1 MHRKST
7 DALRNSPAV
16 LIQKL
21 RARFQPFM
29 CQFCAVKGEK
39 AQRSGTTCKI
49 SAVHSPGPKRTCCV
63 RFKSSLLPSG
73 SISSSPSCWI
83 LLKPVTRG
91 HLSTSAF
98 CVGSPGQPRQSNQ
111 PRPWASLQSRRQLRR
126 QAVQRRHC
134 FFLCLL
140 VSNGNCT
147 TKSQYVWNLAW
158 GCFGY
163 IEVFASALPDLNGD
177 FTSTELKRRKG
188 EEGGS
193 AVSGSERGRGPAHYI
208 IIWTGIKWEGYDSLG
223 LVKLWLKFYIHS
235 FQSSHV
241 LHLSREFRL
250 SDVHEVCF

>member
-1 MHRKST
+1 MLCLLQIFSAAPRLYLLLSQLPDPLEACNTRAFEHECILCRISRS
-7 DALRNSPAV
+7 ALSIKPA
-16 LIQKL
+16 
-21 RARFQPFM
+21 P
-29 CQFCAVKGEK
+29 
-39 AQRSGTTCKI
+39 
-49 SAVHSPGPKRTCCV
+49 
-63 RFKSSLLPSG
+63 SLGFPA
-73 SISSSPSCWI
+73 IPQ
-83 LLKPVTRG
+83 
-91 HLSTSAF
+91 A
-98 CVGSPGQPRQSNQ
+98 
-111 PRPWASLQSRRQLRR
+111 AA

-147 TKSQYVWNLAW
+147 TKSQYVWNSAW

-188 EEGGS
+188 EEGGR

-235 FQSSHV
+235 FQGSHV

>member
-1 MHRKST
+1 MLAGT
-7 DALRNSPAV
+7 PRNSPV
-16 LIQKL
+16 VILQK
-21 RARFQPFM
+21 RGARFQP
-29 CQFCAVKGEK
+29 CAAEAEK
-39 AQRSGTTCKI
+39 SQCHGIPCESSPIHPPQTHANMLRPLHGF
-49 SAVHSPGPKRTCCV
+49 SAA
-63 RFKSSLLPSG
+63 LLVSG
-73 SISSSPSCWI
+73 SISSSPNRR
-83 LLKPVTRG
+83 LFPKPGPCGASGSQRV
-91 HLSTSAF
+91 LCAITSD
-98 CVGSPGQPRQSNQ
+98 QPQSIMSA
-111 PRPWASLQSRRQLRR
+111 PSLGFPVIR
-126 QAVQRRHC
+126 QAAAQALQRRHC

-147 TKSQYVWNLAW
+147 TESQYVWNLAW

-193 AVSGSERGRGPAHYI
+193 VASGSERGRGPEHYI
-208 IIWTGIKWEGYDSLG
+208 ITWTGIKWEGYDSLG

-235 FQSSHV
+235 FQGSHV

>member
-1 MHRKST
+1 MQWHN
-7 DALRNSPAV
+7 LRNQCCSFSPNPNKHSAYTSE
-16 LIQKL
+16 LL
-21 RARFQPFM
+21 CCPPAPSPPFPI
-29 CQFCAVKGEK
+29 A
-39 AQRSGTTCKI
+39 
-49 SAVHSPGPKRTCCV
+49 
-63 RFKSSLLPSG
+63 
-73 SISSSPSCWI
+73 
-83 LLKPVTRG
+83 
-91 HLSTSAF
+91 
-98 CVGSPGQPRQSNQ
+98 GSPRSPEHVGIRVRVRLCVVSSDQPPSIMSAQSLGF
-111 PRPWASLQSRRQLRR
+111 PVILQAAA

-193 AVSGSERGRGPAHYI
+193 AASGSERGRGPAHYI

-235 FQSSHV
+235 FQGSHV